1 MRQILGLALLTIS
14 LLSGCAALRGIEA
27 KDSEQL
33 LTAAGFRA
41 EPAESQAQ
49 LVALYAA
56 PALKVIPESVD
67 GSVVYR
73 YADPYR
79 CRCFYVG
86 GPAEYA
92 AYARLARNRIAHE
105 SREAREWDREGPWPV
120 WACCWR

>member
-1 MRQILGLALLTIS
+1 MRWILALALGTIP

-27 KDSEQL
+27 KGTEHL

-41 EPAESQAQ
+41 EPAESPAQ
-49 LVALYAA
+49 LARLYAA
-56 PALKVIPESVD
+56 PPLKVLPESAD

-86 GPAEYA
+86 GPVEYA
-92 AYARLARNRIAHE
+92 AYRRLVENRIADE
-105 SREAREWDREGPWPV
+105 SREAWEWDREGPSPL
-120 WACCWR
+120 WACCWW